1 MPSPSHRPNS
11 FKANRVFT
19 DRDTPRALFVDAY
32 NKLQNADE
40 YRVLN
45 FTGIGGQGKSALCG
59 EFEKYLIKQQT
70 DIYHPLAWAKLNFE
84 DNTKRQPVAAL
95 LSLRFQL
102 ADTGKIWFPAFDLA
116 FSRYFALTQAGRD
129 LKTAHPELF
138 KQPHDLL
145 QEAATATEGLSG
157 VPLLGFLLKKGYQAQ
172 QYLKLEQWKT
182 KRGDALLA
190 DLENFAPYELESK
203 LAMYLG
209 ADIADWLHTDLDQK
223 PRRVVLLYDTYE
235 ALWRDH
241 PLKTDIL
248 VDKWVRNLVAE
259 TPEALHVILGR
270 DALIWETYE
279 PQEWQGIITHEILDN
294 LSDADAEQFLLAVP
308 IEEAAIRERIIAG
321 ANGIPFYLNLQVDQ
335 YESSQRQDQIP
346 NPNDYGGQEPELLI
360 RFMNHLPDAMRQAL
374 RVASCAQWLDEAL
387 FLALSEKFL
396 GGKASISFHEL
407 TLYSFWTNK
416 NQRYYLHN
424 VMRDYLQ
431 ITYRTQEAL
440 LYEQVHKYLFT
451 HYDQA
456 LSALTSARELTDL
469 HGEALLQGI
478 YHLEQYEYQQYPYWL
493 SQYTKFF
500 YRAGYY
506 ALLDNPLERA
516 LITLREIGDKAGEGA
531 TLNNISQIYDARGD
545 YDTALTYLQQSL
557 SIRQQIGDKAGE
569 GTTLNNM
576 ATTAYARGD
585 YDTAL
590 TYLQQSLS
598 IRQQI
603 GDKAGEGATLN
614 NISQIYDARGDYDTA
629 LTYLQQSL
637 SIRQQIGDKAG
648 LCATL
653 FNTGRLHWQN
663 EATEQAIGSWVTVYV
678 IAKQINLAQALAA
691 LEELAEQLD
700 LPNGLEG
707 WEALAEKLKTASELS
722 LP

>member
-1 MPSPSHRPNS
+1 
-11 FKANRVFT
+11 
-19 DRDTPRALFVDAY
+19 
-32 NKLQNADE
+32 
-40 YRVLN
+40 
-45 FTGIGGQGKSALCG
+45 
-59 EFEKYLIKQQT
+59 
-70 DIYHPLAWAKLNFE
+70 
-84 DNTKRQPVAAL
+84 
-95 LSLRFQL
+95 
-102 ADTGKIWFPAFDLA
+102 
-116 FSRYFALTQAGRD
+116 
-129 LKTAHPELF
+129 
-138 KQPHDLL
+138 
-145 QEAATATEGLSG
+145 
-157 VPLLGFLLKKGYQAQ
+157 
-172 QYLKLEQWKT
+172 
-182 KRGDALLA
+182 
-190 DLENFAPYELESK
+190 
-203 LAMYLG
+203 
-209 ADIADWLHTDLDQK
+209 
-223 PRRVVLLYDTYE
+223 
-235 ALWRDH
+235 
-241 PLKTDIL
+241 
-248 VDKWVRNLVAE
+248 
-259 TPEALHVILGR
+259 
-270 DALIWETYE
+270 
-279 PQEWQGIITHEILDN
+279 
-294 LSDADAEQFLLAVP
+294 
-308 IEEAAIRERIIAG
+308 
-321 ANGIPFYLNLQVDQ
+321 
-335 YESSQRQDQIP
+335 
-346 NPNDYGGQEPELLI
+346 
-360 RFMNHLPDAMRQAL
+360 
-374 RVASCAQWLDEAL
+374 
-387 FLALSEKFL
+387 
-396 GGKASISFHEL
+396 
-407 TLYSFWTNK
+407 
-416 NQRYYLHN
+416 
-424 VMRDYLQ
+424 MRDYLQ

-603 GDKAGEGATLN
+603 GDKAG
-614 NISQIYDARGDYDTA
+614 
-629 LTYLQQSL
+629 
-637 SIRQQIGDKAG
+637 